1 MDLPIYKYKQQIIE
15 RVCGPKSRVTFIQG
29 ETGSGKTTQV
39 PQYLWQHHKDIKG
52 GVIGVTQ
59 PRRVA
64 AMNLAQR
71 VAHEMGTAL
80 GDKVGYRVRFEQ

>member
-39 PQYLWQHHKDIKG
+39 PQYLWQHPPS